1 MISKGI
7 VAIVLSIFLIVVGAA
22 GTSYVSLREPSSL
35 KSYDYEFLLPGTA
48 MYTFEYD
55 KKVSVDVTT
64 LDYAITHEIGVEPVG
79 VGVTTKGPMFGGKGT
94 NGQYTKIT
102 IYMPEKVN
110 GKLLKNIVD
119 KVISGEYI
127 LSASESDGWS
137 IYAKE
142 ERKYPIID
150 AYALQEFI
158 KERLGINPI
167 GVSTTGV
174 KIIVHMP
181 QPIDKAQL
189 GAIVNEF
196 LQQST

>member
-1 MISKGI
+1 
-7 VAIVLSIFLIVVGAA
+7 
-22 GTSYVSLREPSSL
+22 
-35 KSYDYEFLLPGTA
+35 
-48 MYTFEYD
+48 
-55 KKVSVDVTT
+55 
-64 LDYAITHEIGVEPVG
+64 
-79 VGVTTKGPMFGGKGT
+79 
-94 NGQYTKIT
+94 
-102 IYMPEKVN
+102 MPEKVN